1 MWRLREFIQI
11 IAPND
16 RNSGYIITFLM
27 SHYFQDK
34 TSVLQVLSAVRKM
47 EPTEIVEWCLKVI
60 WYFLILLGIGGNLA
74 LFKEYLYQKNQ
85 KLLFNF
91 LILWLAVFDFL
102 YLICLAS
109 NIIIL
114 AILES
119 MARDDL
125 YTTTGKGLKIT
136 YTGRLSYLKDSAS
149 KTETENGWVFHPWV
163 CRYQN
168 GQEVKNP
175 TRESS
180 QSSQNSH

>member
-1 MWRLREFIQI
+1 
-11 IAPND
+11 
-16 RNSGYIITFLM
+16 M

-125 YTTTGKGLKIT
+125 YGTTGKGLKIT
-136 YTGRLSYLKDSAS
+136 YRVMIYLEKIGFSAS
-149 KTETENGWVFHPWV
+149 VLTTIILAIERFLV
-163 CRYQN
+163 CRKVN
-168 GQEVKNP
+168 TNKCNFKWIWVSIGDMFFMFFIICV
-175 TRESS
+175 
-180 QSSQNSH
+180 